1 MEGTELE
8 AAEEIGRL
16 VERAVAAIE
25 RPANLGSG
33 VVSLVP
39 DAADEEL
46 DALLR
51 RHLPEV
57 KPERED
63 DPGAPVH
70 PPEHEADAVLRRLG
84 KAALVEDHLPVDR
97 PPLGPERRAEHAALR
112 LVARL
117 HELLQVVPR
126 DQLVVDGG

>member
-57 KPERED
+57 ELERED
-63 DPGAPVH
+63 DPGAAVH
-70 PPEHEADAVLRRLG
+70 PPEEHPHAVLGRPG
-84 KAALVEDHLPVDR
+84 EAPVPEQQLPVEG
-97 PPLGPERRAEHAALR
+97 PALAPERRREEAA
-112 LVARL
+112 VGP
-117 HELLQVVPR
+117 VPR
-126 DQLVVDGG
+126 GHEPLEMMAGDH